1 MTGVANTGSTEITSL
16 ANVTLKLARQF
27 RRHADPGL
35 TPSQMSALSTLER
48 HDGLRVG
55 ELAVREQIGKSSV
68 TRLVANLEVLGYVDR
83 QPDPLDGRS
92 FCVGI
97 TAQGSRLLARS
108 HALASEY
115 LEQRVAALSPEDR
128 ELLLSA
134 LPAFERLA
142 STKP

>member
-1 MTGVANTGSTEITSL
+1 MTEVFDPSPIEITAL
-16 ANVTLKLARQF
+16 TNTTLKLARQF

-68 TRLVANLEVLGYVDR
+68 TRLVANLEALGYVDR
-83 QPDPLDGRS
+83 QPDPFDGRS

-97 TAQGSRLLARS
+97 TAQGRRLLAHS
-108 HALASEY
+108 NASANEY
-115 LEQRVAALSPEDR
+115 LKERIAGLTTEDR
-128 ELLLSA
+128 DLLLSA
-134 LPAFERLA
+134 LPVFEQLA
-142 STKP
+142 SNRT